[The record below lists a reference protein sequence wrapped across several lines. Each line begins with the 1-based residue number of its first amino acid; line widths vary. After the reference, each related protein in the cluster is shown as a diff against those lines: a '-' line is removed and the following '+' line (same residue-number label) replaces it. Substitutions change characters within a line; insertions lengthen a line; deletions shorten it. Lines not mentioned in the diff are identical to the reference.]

1 MESAASESASRS
13 TPSMVTREPLR
24 IRIPTDVPTCKNNL
38 LEWLS
43 LLVEEM
49 NESSQ
54 SGITHCWDSTKLST
68 AWNHDVQAE
77 ALRRAEEIF
86 PNLVR
91 AQAVQNLYDRFEHA
105 SVSGTRRRDGSGR
118 GSCSLRGRRIGWAG
132 SRSGWRMM
140 RGPQIEPD
148 ARTDMGWTTGF
159 WARRTGWPRQIL
171 GRRDV
176 PPHRVLGRTD

>member
-1 MESAASESASRS
+1 M
-13 TPSMVTREPLR
+13 
-24 IRIPTDVPTCKNNL
+24 PTCKNNL

-148 ARTDMGWTTGF
+148 ARTWGGPQDFGLGGQGGRARFWGDVTSPRTGF
-159 WARRTGWPRQIL
+159 WG
-171 GRRDV
+171 
-176 PPHRVLGRTD
+176 GRTKIIFVRDL